1 MKIHTTPIKGLL
13 VIKPRVFEDERGY
26 FFESYRKDALSEYGY
41 TELFVQDNESK
52 SEKSVLR
59 GLHFQKPPHAQAKL
73 VRVVKG
79 SILDIAVDIRQSS
92 ETYGRHFSITLDEKD
107 KRMLLIPVG
116 FAHGFVTLED
126 ETIVNYKCTNV
137 YTKEAE
143 QTLIW
148 NDEQIGID
156 WGFDNPIIS
165 EKDLEGEPFATFKSP
180 FK

>member
-26 FFESYRKDALSEYGY
+26 FFESYRKDALSEHGY